1 MEYSSNLLG
10 ILKEINKK
18 AGSDVIHFG
27 VERHNHPKIP
37 FSSVRANY
45 MTYGGV
51 PMYKAIEFAG
61 PEGSGKTTTAI
72 DVCARYQQMPNSKG
86 ILYVDHEHT
95 FDEFWATTLGLDCT
109 KILLYQPE
117 TESAEDI
124 FDYVKKL
131 IVTNDIGICVIDS
144 LASLVPKQVI
154 DEDMDKQE
162 RGGIAK
168 VLTRVSNTIIPILKR
183 YQTTLIGINQV
194 RENFDSW
201 VQSYNTPGGKAW
213 KHQCS
218 LRIMFQKGKFID
230 EDGNEL
236 GMNPENPSGNIVK
249 MNIMKI
255 KGVRPDRKLGY
266 YSLNYSEGIDV
277 ISDTIE
283 VALDMGFLH
292 RKGGWFYFYDLETGE
307 IVPDK
312 KIHGL
317 TELKKYYKENFQE
330 FNDLWNKI
338 NDEIIKGDSY
348 SNGEVD
354 EDGNQ
359 EEQE

>member
-1 MEYSSNLLG
+1 MEYSSNLLN
-10 ILKEINKK
+10 ILKDMNKK

-27 VERHNHPKIP
+27 VERKTHPKIP

-51 PMYKAIEFAG
+51 PMYRAVEFAG

-72 DVCARYQQMPNSKG
+72 DICARYQQMPNAKG

-95 FDEFWATTLGLDCT
+95 FDEYWATTLGLDCT
-109 KILLYQPE
+109 QILLYQPE

-131 IVTNDIGICVIDS
+131 IVTNDIGVCVIDS

-168 VLTRVSNTIIPILKR
+168 VLTRVSNTIIPLLKR
-183 YQTTLIGINQV
+183 YETTFIGINQV
-194 RENFDSW
+194 RDNFDSW

-218 LRIMFQKGKFID
+218 LRIMFQKGKFVD
-230 EDGNEL
+230 DKGNEL
-236 GMNPENPSGNIVK
+236 GMNPENPAGNIVK

-255 KGVRPDRKLGY
+255 KGVRPDRKLGQY
-266 YSLNYSEGIDV
+266 TLNYTTGIDV
-277 ISDTIE
+277 VMDTVE
-283 VALDMGFLH
+283 VALELGLLYK
-292 RKGGWFYFYDLETGE
+292 KGGWFYFYDLDTGE
-307 IVPDK
+307 LVQDK
-312 KIHGL
+312 KIQGISNL
-317 TELKKYYKENFQE
+317 YAYYEEHEQE
-330 FNDLWNKI
+330 FNDLWNKV
-338 NDEIIKGDSY
+338 NDEIIKGDAY
-348 SNGEVD
+348 NNGTANE
-354 EDGNQ
+354 EGNT
-359 EEQE
+359 EE

>member
-1 MEYSSNLLG
+1 MEYSSSLLS

-18 AGSDVIHFG
+18 AGADVIHFG
-27 VERHNHPKIP
+27 VERHSHPKIP

-51 PMYKAIEFAG
+51 PMYRVIEFAG

-72 DVCARYQQMPNSKG
+72 DICAQYQKMPESKG
-86 ILYVDHEHT
+86 ILYIDHEHT

-124 FDYVKKL
+124 FDYAKKL
-131 IVTNDIGICVIDS
+131 ITTNDIGLCVVDS

-154 DEDMDKQE
+154 EENLDKQE

-168 VLTRVSNTIIPILKR
+168 VLTRVCNTLVPILKR
-183 YQTTLIGINQV
+183 YKTTLIGINQV
-194 RENFDSW
+194 RDNFDS
-201 VQSYNTPGGKAW
+201 YINTFNTPGGKAW

-230 EDGNEL
+230 EEGTEL
-236 GMNPENPSGNIVK
+236 GMNPENPAGNIVK

-255 KGVRPDRKLGY
+255 KGARPDRKLGH
-266 YSLNYSEGIDV
+266 YSLNYAEGIDTV
-277 ISDTIE
+277 SDTVE
-283 VALDMGFLH
+283 VALEMGFLH
-292 RKGGWFYFYDLETGE
+292 KKGGWFYFCDFDTGE
-307 IVPDK
+307 IIETK
-312 KIHGL
+312 KIQGL
-317 TELKKYYKENFQE
+317 NNLKQYFHNNYGE

-338 NDEIIKGDSY
+338 NDEIIKGDAY
-348 SNGEVD
+348 NNGETD
-354 EDGNQ
+354 EEGNT
-359 EEQE
+359 EE